1 MYYILIIL
9 GIALVTIGIMG
20 LSKEKGNKSSEA
32 EKVSEQSGAAENGS
46 TSSSLV
52 SRKNS
57 QAIDTDGEKENERY
71 DDGLTDAER
80 KGQAFEMFVR
90 DHFNHKDYSL
100 VEHVNDKAS
109 HEHVTERS
117 KYPDMVFRHR
127 SSDTKFAVECKY
139 RSKWEINGKTE
150 QIEWAEEHNI
160 KNYLYF
166 ANEQKIDVVVIIGVG
181 GSPDNPAE
189 VYAAPLNALKKY
201 TIARKNYLQQFKLTN
216 TKSNF
221 RFILSKHT
229 VEN

>member
-1 MYYILIIL
+1 MYYILILIGL
-9 GIALVTIGIMG
+9 ALLVTGIIGLYMD
-20 LSKEKGNKSSEA
+20 KD
-32 EKVSEQSGAAENGS
+32 
-46 TSSSLV
+46 
-52 SRKNS
+52 SRKGESRIATENS
-57 QAIDTDGEKENERY
+57 SATTDKSNEKPAQEENANNRY
-71 DDGLTDAER
+71 ADDGLTEAER

-90 DHFNHKDYSL
+90 DHFSHNEYSL

-117 KYPDMVFRHR
+117 KYPDMVFRHVPT
-127 SSDTKFAVECKY
+127 DTKFAVECKY